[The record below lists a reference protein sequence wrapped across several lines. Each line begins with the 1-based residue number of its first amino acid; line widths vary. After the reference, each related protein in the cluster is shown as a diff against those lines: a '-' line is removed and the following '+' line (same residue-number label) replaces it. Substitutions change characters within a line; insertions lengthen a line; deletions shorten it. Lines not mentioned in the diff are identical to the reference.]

1 MFKILTTLTIN
12 MRHKVQGTRYKVH
25 ARYGLEVGG
34 LTQSKTCN
42 DQTGDQ
48 AVDSKVR
55 ENLPR
60 EPELGNTGIV
70 KRRVSGSQ
78 GWLDVLV

>member
-1 MFKILTTLTIN
+1 M
-12 MRHKVQGTRYKVH
+12 QGTV
-25 ARYGLEVGG
+25 VQVPG

-48 AVDSKVR
+48 AVDGKVR

-70 KRRVSGSQ
+70 KRRVSSGQ
-78 GWLDVLV
+78 FWLDVLV

>member
-1 MFKILTTLTIN
+1 MQTQG
-12 MRHKVQGTRYKVH
+12 RRYKVQGTCKVQ
-25 ARYGLEVGG
+25 EVLAG
-34 LTQSKTCN
+34 LTQSKACN
-42 DQTGDQ
+42 DQTCDQ
-48 AVDSKVR
+48 AVNGKVR

-78 GWLDVLV
+78 LWLDVLV